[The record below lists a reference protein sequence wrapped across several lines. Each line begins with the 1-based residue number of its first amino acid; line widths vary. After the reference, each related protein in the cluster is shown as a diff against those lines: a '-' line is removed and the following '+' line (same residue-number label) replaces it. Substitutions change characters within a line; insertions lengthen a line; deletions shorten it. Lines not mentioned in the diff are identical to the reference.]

1 MGGRKIVEP
10 HLADALKSRNHI
22 LDDIFSVK
30 KINVEV
36 KNKAAEDTEESST
49 PDDLIDSDGRH
60 IVEKVGVSMFF
71 FVILVGTD
79 VLRNNN
85 TNQTKYSYHIVYRSS
100 VMIPVSLY

>member
-10 HLADALKSRNHI
+10 NLADALKSRNHI

-60 IVEKVGVSMFF
+60 IVEKAEEYVFF
-71 FVILVGTD
+71 CDFSGYRCVEKQQYKPNQILISFTG
-79 VLRNNN
+79 L
-85 TNQTKYSYHIVYRSS
+85 
-100 VMIPVSLY
+100 L